1 MAYIKVQ
8 SANYNGKVDVDFSH
22 LVKFLG
28 PPKYNLEVEKR
39 ISRSGVAFVS

>member
-22 LVKFLG
+22 LIKFLG
-28 PPKYNLEVEKR
+28 PLYFAGKLTNEVADE
-39 ISRSGVAFVS
+39 